1 MYFYNYMSK
10 EFVQI
15 KIKTKPHI
23 KHYLEHHFGS
33 PCKIPSGHFISEYLN
48 VLLSRPIK
56 DENHMCTDDP
66 ETVFISINKTN
77 FKGYGFGL
85 TKTNR
90 RNFNLVINNFIRS
103 QIRDIANNILLNN
116 AINTD
121 WKKKYEE
128 LKKENKQLIALR
140 KEAFNSD
147 TLKKYKKVETLI
159 NKRLDEHHK
168 HRIEEKEALMQ
179 AAYDVLGFNEE
190 ILSFESIKKD
200 FYRYKSAQKL

>member
-1 MYFYNYMSK
+1 MIK

-23 KHYLEHHFGS
+23 KYYLENHFGN
-33 PCKIPSGHFISEYLN
+33 PCKIPSGHFIGEYLN
-48 VLLSRPIK
+48 ILLSRPVK
-56 DENHMCTDDP
+56 TENHKCVDEP
-66 ETVFISINKTN
+66 ETVVISINKTD
-77 FKGYGFGL
+77 FHGYGYGL
-85 TKTNR
+85 TITNR
-90 RNFNLVINNFIRS
+90 RNFNLVINNFIRT

-128 LKKENKQLIALR
+128 LKKENKQLVNLS
-140 KEAFNSD
+140 KEALTTD

-179 AAYDVLGFNEE
+179 AVYDVLGFSED